1 MRAVAWRT
9 EGSTRDAADGV
20 GAWFRHMQLVDV
32 RGDATVRT
40 PKADES
46 ALIILGGTFDLS
58 AGSGSWAQRGL
69 RATPFDGRPC
79 ALYLPPDTPLRA
91 VGTGE
96 LLIVACRRPELPPA
110 TDAPPQMRPLLALS
124 GSGKAYDTRTGT
136 WELLERFPSA
146 PEAVLPRAIARVDL
160 DGTMV
165 ERIFASAFK
174 ALALRV
180 DEAVITAGSTFTP
193 RPDASAIP
201 VDADLAVFL
210 RAPGGAKVHAD
221 DATHTVDGDAVF
233 VTNATST
240 VRITAGRLAAYAVCA
255 WAWPKACDPK
265 A

>member
-9 EGSTRDAADGV
+9 EGSTREAADSG
-20 GAWFRHMQLVDV
+20 GAWFRRMQVVDV
-32 RGDATVRT
+32 RGEATVRT
-40 PKADES
+40 PKTDES

-96 LLIVACRRPELPPA
+96 LLLVGCRRPELPPT

-124 GSGKAYDTRTGT
+124 GSGKAYDARTGA

-180 DEAVITAGSTFTP
+180 DEAVIAAGSTFEA
-193 RPDASAIP
+193 RADAGAVP
-201 VDADLAVFL
+201 VDADLAVFV
-210 RAPGGAKVHAD
+210 RAPGGAQVHAND
-221 DATHTVDGDAVF
+221 LTHTVDGDAVF
-233 VTNATST
+233 VASATST
-240 VRITAGRLAAYAVCA
+240 VRLTAGRLAAYAVCA
-255 WAWPKACDPK
+255 WAWPKAAPQK